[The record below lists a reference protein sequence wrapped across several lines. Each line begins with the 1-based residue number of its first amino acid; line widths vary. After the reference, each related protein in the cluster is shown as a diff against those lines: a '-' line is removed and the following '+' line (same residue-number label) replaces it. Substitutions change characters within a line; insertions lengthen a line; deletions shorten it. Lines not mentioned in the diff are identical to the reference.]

1 MIDKHGEIL
10 CHNRNVKRE
19 NKWAWQAVLSTS
31 SQVSVGAKSIDQTK
45 RGISFLNAARVLVG
59 AASSFMNTV
68 AAKLDRISWIGPT
81 EFINAGGVSSLH
93 FIRIS
98 TALLLLLAGLMKG
111 RAHQSQ
117 LVYLCR
123 RHCQVNG
130 RQPTTTQPRLRSC
143 GAAHSV
149 GSINCQ
155 VCYFSSAAA
164 PSVHHPS
171 FETWAYGL
179 TTA

>member
-10 CHNRNVKRE
+10 CHNRNVKRG

-93 FIRIS
+93 FS
-98 TALLLLLAGLMKG
+98 ELAQLYYCCLL
-111 RAHQSQ
+111 
-117 LVYLCR
+117 V
-123 RHCQVNG
+123 
-130 RQPTTTQPRLRSC
+130 
-143 GAAHSV
+143 
-149 GSINCQ
+149 
-155 VCYFSSAAA
+155 
-164 PSVHHPS
+164 
-171 FETWAYGL
+171 
-179 TTA
+179 